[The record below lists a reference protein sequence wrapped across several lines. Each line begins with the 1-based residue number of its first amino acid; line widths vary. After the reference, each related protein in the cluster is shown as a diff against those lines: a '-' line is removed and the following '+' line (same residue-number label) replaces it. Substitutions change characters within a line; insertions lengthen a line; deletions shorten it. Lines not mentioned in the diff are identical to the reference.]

1 VSPKPTLIVDES
13 SARQVLLLKA
23 FEAEDSAAWT
33 VDDRAWA
40 SRLARDAGSAGHPPE
55 HFVVE
60 RARHASQRLR
70 ARDAGLARW
79 LDARPALWRWVLA
92 AVLLGL
98 VGGVAVDRIGPAQHI
113 NLLAPPVWLLV
124 AWNLAVYVGIAL
136 QALMPRRAA
145 ARAPAGGRGLRR
157 WLPPLWNP
165 GLPRGPAAQRLA
177 LDWVP
182 LALPLNTA
190 RAALL
195 LHLAAATLA
204 LGLAGGMYL
213 RGLVLDYRAGWQSTF
228 LEAPTVHQVL
238 TRLLAPASQV
248 TGIALPGVEELAA
261 LRITPPAVAQ
271 GPAAGWIHLFAATL
285 GLFVIGPRLLLA
297 ALAAWRVRS
306 LRARWS
312 LPWQD
317 PYFQRLLAQGRGG
330 PAQVWV
336 LPHASALSAQAALGL
351 QKLLAQD
358 ADLGLHLQLADP
370 VPYGDEDQPEHCRPP
385 PGTTL
390 VVLLVDLTVTPEAEV
405 HGRLLD
411 TLRANTAAL
420 PLLLVA
426 DESAFVRRFGADS
439 ARRAERQGAWQR
451 FAQSQ
456 GLRLRCA
463 TLAG

>member
-1 VSPKPTLIVDES
+1 
-13 SARQVLLLKA
+13 
-23 FEAEDSAAWT
+23 
-33 VDDRAWA
+33 
-40 SRLARDAGSAGHPPE
+40 
-55 HFVVE
+55 
-60 RARHASQRLR
+60 
-70 ARDAGLARW
+70 
-79 LDARPALWRWVLA
+79 
-92 AVLLGL
+92 
-98 VGGVAVDRIGPAQHI
+98 
-113 NLLAPPVWLLV
+113 
-124 AWNLAVYVGIAL
+124 
-136 QALMPRRAA
+136 M
-145 ARAPAGGRGLRR
+145 
-157 WLPPLWNP
+157 
-165 GLPRGPAAQRLA
+165 LPRGPAAQRLA

-285 GLFVIGPRLLLA
+285 GLFV
-297 ALAAWRVRS
+297 
-306 LRARWS
+306 
-312 LPWQD
+312 
-317 PYFQRLLAQGRGG
+317 GR
-330 PAQVWV
+330 PQVWV

-439 ARRAERQGAWQR
+439 ARRAERQGAWHR